1 MISEMKTEPVDRKR
15 SWDINLG
22 TGETTHDDPPRTNPR
37 KKHTSIESEST
48 ESDGD
53 HIDDDNSDGKSDS
66 IIRSMKQEC
75 LSEEDATE
83 TFMEAHLNDQHH
95 ENQRYDVTE
104 DRRGDA
110 EKIKMILQDC
120 LRILDVRDTDEEEE
134 SQDGGEQDLRSGSD
148 LGEGGEIR
156 QTEHT

>member
-1 MISEMKTEPVDRKR
+1 MVSEKNTEPVDRKR

-22 TGETTHDDPPRTNPR
+22 TGKTTHDDHPRTNPR

-83 TFMEAHLNDQHH
+83 AFMEAHLNDQHH

-110 EKIKMILQDC
+110 EKMKMILQDC

-134 SQDGGEQDLRSGSD
+134 SQEGGEHDLRSGSD

-156 QTEHT
+156 QTKHT